1 MVNILMWNCYP
12 VKNIVL
18 RYELI
23 LYNKIIR
30 NNRIKINYTRTI
42 FFTYYL
48 YFDILLII
56 NKKNKLKA
64 YNGDYNEIQRPWIW

>member
-1 MVNILMWNCYP
+1 M
-12 VKNIVL
+12 KNIVL

-64 YNGDYNEIQRPWIW
+64 YNGDYNEIQRPWI